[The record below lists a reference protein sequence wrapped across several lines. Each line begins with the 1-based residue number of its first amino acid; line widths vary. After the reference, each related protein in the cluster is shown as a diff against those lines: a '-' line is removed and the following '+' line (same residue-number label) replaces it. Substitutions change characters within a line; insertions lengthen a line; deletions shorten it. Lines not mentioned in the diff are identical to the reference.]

1 MQANMNSRYRISS
14 LDKGL
19 KVLSCFTPQRRQIG
33 ASEVARLSGI
43 PVSTVYRI
51 LRTLVDSGFVEQ
63 LEDGNFTP
71 GVGVLKLGF
80 AALQGNEVVEAASGP
95 LKELRRST
103 GETCNLGVLSG
114 GDLVYLLRYK
124 TAHYVIGNVSVGSS
138 LAATCT
144 AMGKTLLAMLEPEEL
159 SSVLAGM
166 DLTRAGVG
174 PHAHRTTET
183 LMPDLAK
190 IRQRGWAMQ
199 DEEVAHGL
207 RAIAL
212 PVRNLDGVV
221 AAVGISVEGA
231 RWPRDRMTAELLDA
245 LRETAQKVSLR
256 LGYLEGVAPSR
267 RPGLDSSA

>member
-1 MQANMNSRYRISS
+1 MNARYRISS

-19 KVLSCFTPQRRQIG
+19 KVLSSFTPQRRQLG

-43 PVSTVYRI
+43 PVSTAYRI
-51 LRTLVDSGFVEQ
+51 LRTLADSGFVEQ

-71 GVGVLKLGF
+71 AVGVLKLGF
-80 AALQGNEVVEAASGP
+80 AALQSNEVVEAASGP
-95 LKELRRST
+95 LRELRKST
-103 GETCNLGVLSG
+103 GETCNLGVLSC
-114 GDLVYLLRYK
+114 GDVVYLLRYK
-124 TAHYVIGNVSVGSS
+124 TSHYVIGNVSVGSS

-144 AMGKTLLAMLEPEEL
+144 AMGKTLLATLEPEEL
-159 SSVLAGM
+159 SGVLAGM
-166 DLTRAGVG
+166 DLGRAGVG
-174 PHAHRTTET
+174 PRAHRTAET
-183 LMPDLAK
+183 LMADLAET
-190 IRQRGWAMQ
+190 RDRGWGMQ

-231 RWPRDRMTAELLDA
+231 RWSRERMITEILDA

-256 LGYLEGVAPSR
+256 LGHLEGVTVYPR
-267 RPGLDSSA
+267 